1 MDGLVI
7 ESISLLTLLEV
18 GDVPHYEQLK
28 PGDILLDFPGVWL
41 ALSEDWKGI
50 YQHVLATPEGWY
62 DELLLSRLLLK
73 ESTQSLCVNALAIKH
88 LLASRNPLHNQ
99 DTYPE
104 LSKLWA
110 AFYAN
115 VNDGSLSQM
124 LAASQSIQASLVTE
138 AEALLDF
145 LLITHSTLR
154 ERQEGFE
161 SKHWDDYRAATEVA
175 RDDGSAIFST
185 YSNHFMLASV
195 LLMHLKPNSHVLKD
209 VALSWP
215 PYLLYPNAGEL
226 LLIRTLLSH
235 CYQKEGINF
244 LVNNFEHII
253 PEHLLFLL
261 EKPNSNAIECIAV
274 KQAFFDKYQPQGYY
288 PGANNSLENYTEYF
302 DLVIN
307 RKSKRAGYDHL

>member
-7 ESISLLTLLEV
+7 ESISLLTLLEES
-18 GDVPHYEQLK
+18 DVPHYEQLK

-73 ESTQSLCVNALAIKH
+73 ESTQSLCANALVIKH

-110 AFYAN
+110 AFCAN
-115 VNDGSLSQM
+115 VNDGTLSQM
-124 LAASQSIQASLVTE
+124 LASSTAFQEKLISE

-261 EKPNSNAIECIAV
+261 DKSNSNAIECIAV

-288 PGANNSLENYTEYF
+288 SGANNSLENYAKYF

-307 RKSKRAGYDHL
+307 RKSKRAVYDHL

>member
-7 ESISLLTLLEV
+7 ESISLLTLLEE

-50 YQHVLATPEGWY
+50 YQHVLAAPEGWY

-88 LLASRNPLHNQ
+88 LLVSRNPLDNH

-110 AFYAN
+110 AFCAN
-115 VNDGSLSQM
+115 VNNGMLSQM
-124 LAASQSIQASLVTE
+124 LASSPAFQEKLVTE

-154 ERQEGFE
+154 EMQDGFE

-185 YSNHFMLASV
+185 YSNYFMLASV

-235 CYQKEGINF
+235 C
-244 LVNNFEHII
+244 
-253 PEHLLFLL
+253 
-261 EKPNSNAIECIAV
+261 
-274 KQAFFDKYQPQGYY
+274 
-288 PGANNSLENYTEYF
+288 
-302 DLVIN
+302 
-307 RKSKRAGYDHL
+307 

>member
-185 YSNHFMLASV
+185 YSVVM
-195 LLMHLKPNSHVLKD
+195 
-209 VALSWP
+209 
-215 PYLLYPNAGEL
+215 
-226 LLIRTLLSH
+226 
-235 CYQKEGINF
+235 
-244 LVNNFEHII
+244 
-253 PEHLLFLL
+253 
-261 EKPNSNAIECIAV
+261 
-274 KQAFFDKYQPQGYY
+274 
-288 PGANNSLENYTEYF
+288 
-302 DLVIN
+302 
-307 RKSKRAGYDHL
+307 